1 MPLIAATSQC
11 LSLSLSLS
19 QPVSSTLR
27 ARLHK
32 AKRSFNSPF
41 LVPKRLRIHS
51 HTGGA
56 ADPTTAQ
63 SGVSGWEQA
72 HPQHAKPPSLHS
84 PRPGPPTLGTCPKA
98 DPPTLGT
105 CPKADPPTLGTCP
118 KADPP
123 TLGTCPKADPP
134 TLGISP
140 KADPP
145 TLGISPKAAPPTL
158 GLCQTVAEALEH
170 RLLEEKQNLEQEVRE
185 KEELLRRLMMVKMYR
200 LKNQLGELCCLTGK
214 WRASSQNLLY
224 ELQTVL
230 SAECPPSLAQLL
242 DSMGLDEQL
251 LHYNRVE
258 DNFTTAAD

>member
-123 TLGTCPKADPP
+123 TLGTCPKA
-134 TLGISP
+134 
-140 KADPP
+140 
-145 TLGISPKAAPPTL
+145 APPTL